1 MVHREQ
7 HRISLTPPQT
17 CRIHPFITSWGKQVP
32 PSHSEFVQEKKDPP
46 VFVCCWTFPWVYLP
60 RGLYCYLP
68 GRFHCCGRV
77 SRPHQPQGGHQDCDM
92 LPFCPAPA
100 LASHKLRRCPS
111 SSLPRCSMEL
121 DQPNSIDL
129 ICFPTYEKTRWPRS
143 VLGQFRLLWMCN
155 FNSGNVIVIPIS
167 FFSHQSLFCKL
178 ISSLPTL
185 VCVPTGFK
193 EIFKQNSP
201 EDCWFNLTAVL
212 PIIMTLVPHAENN
225 LLKAVDSLQSHALSS
240 IIRIFLAKAT
250 SSPRHPA
257 T

>member
-17 CRIHPFITSWGKQVP
+17 CRIHSFITSWGKQVP

-60 RGLYCYLP
+60 RGLYCCLP

-77 SRPHQPQGGHQDCDM
+77 SRPHQPQGGHQGCDM

-111 SSLPRCSMEL
+111 SSLPSCFMEL
-121 DQPNSIDL
+121 DQPNTIDL

-155 FNSGNVIVIPIS
+155 FNSGNVIVVSIS
-167 FFSHQSLFCKL
+167 SFSH
-178 ISSLPTL
+178 
-185 VCVPTGFK
+185 
-193 EIFKQNSP
+193 
-201 EDCWFNLTAVL
+201 
-212 PIIMTLVPHAENN
+212 
-225 LLKAVDSLQSHALSS
+225 
-240 IIRIFLAKAT
+240 
-250 SSPRHPA
+250 
-257 T
+257 